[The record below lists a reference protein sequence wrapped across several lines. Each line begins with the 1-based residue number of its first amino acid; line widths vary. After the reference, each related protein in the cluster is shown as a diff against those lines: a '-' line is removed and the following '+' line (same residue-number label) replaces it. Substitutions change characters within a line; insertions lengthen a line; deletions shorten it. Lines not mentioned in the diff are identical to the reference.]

1 VSHSH
6 DDAGGKLIGQFANR
20 WFRQARR
27 PFG

>member
-1 VSHSH
+1 MPHSH
-6 DDAGGKLIGQFANR
+6 DDAGGRLIGQFANR